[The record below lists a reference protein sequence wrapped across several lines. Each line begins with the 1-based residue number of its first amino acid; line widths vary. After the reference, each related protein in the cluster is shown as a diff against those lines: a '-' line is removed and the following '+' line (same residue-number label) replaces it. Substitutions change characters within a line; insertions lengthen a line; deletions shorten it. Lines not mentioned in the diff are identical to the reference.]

1 MKPGDIVEIFTDPMN
16 QRHSEGEAELV
27 ELLNIFYDAEYWLV
41 KFPDDWVRPR
51 LIIKNQ
57 QQ

>member
-51 LIIKNQ
+51 LIKK
-57 QQ
+57 